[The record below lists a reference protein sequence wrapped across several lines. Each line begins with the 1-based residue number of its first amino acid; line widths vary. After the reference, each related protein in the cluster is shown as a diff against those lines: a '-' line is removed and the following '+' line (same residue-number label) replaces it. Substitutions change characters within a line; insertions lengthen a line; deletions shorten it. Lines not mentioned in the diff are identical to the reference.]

1 MALFHVNRILSPL
14 PQPEPRRLGDAGTQL
29 RETTADF
36 FALGRANP
44 ALASGLFRVLLKVF
58 LSSSHSNQG
67 ITILLV
73 FLHSPHPCNS
83 GGNITW
89 KTGSKYGQSLH
100 LFHGRPPLS
109 GGLFGDSAYIH
120 SHLCFSTFQ
129 TNLIHG
135 CGGLYNIFITPL
147 R

>member
-1 MALFHVNRILSPL
+1 MLIASYHLSPS
-14 PQPEPRRLGDAGTQL
+14 PSLGDAGTQL

-100 LFHGRPPLS
+100 FMGDHPCERAVWGFCLHPFPSLFLNIPNQ
-109 GGLFGDSAYIH
+109 
-120 SHLCFSTFQ
+120 SHTRMWWSIQHFHHPVE
-129 TNLIHG
+129 IV
-135 CGGLYNIFITPL
+135 
-147 R
+147 

>member
-1 MALFHVNRILSPL
+1 MLIASYHLSPS
-14 PQPEPRRLGDAGTQL
+14 PSLGDAGTQL

-36 FALGRANP
+36 FAFGRANP

-100 LFHGRPPLS
+100 FM
-109 GGLFGDSAYIH
+109 GDHRSRAGCLGILLTSIPIFVSQH
-120 SHLCFSTFQ
+120 SKPISYTDVVVYTTFSS
-129 TNLIHG
+129 
-135 CGGLYNIFITPL
+135 P